1 MFEVAVCACIWGA
14 DIKSAMAWSHDYHQ
28 KLL

>member
-1 MFEVAVCACIWGA
+1 MFEVAVCACILGA
-14 DIKSAMAWSHDYHQ
+14 DIKSAMAGSHDYHQ

>member
-1 MFEVAVCACIWGA
+1 MFEVAVCACILGA
-14 DIKSAMAWSHDYHQ
+14 DIKSAMALSHDYHQ

>member
-1 MFEVAVCACIWGA
+1 MFEVAVCACILGA
-14 DIKSAMAWSHDYHQ
+14 DIKSAMTQSHDYHQ